1 MDAHADRCAA
11 GMQAEAALDDG
22 SGGVLAVGDE
32 GDHLPCGPLSM
43 RCPARSLSAV
53 RGVSTVAG
61 IESSWLHGMQASLGE
76 LMVEQSP
83 DALVAT
89 DMAGCIVAWN
99 RAAETTFGYGAEEA
113 QGALLGDLIVPH
125 ELRDDD
131 DALRREALEG
141 VAMRHEAL
149 RHRKDG
155 VPLYVNCSV
164 SALRR
169 EAGGEPQ
176 LVMHM
181 SDVTGLRARRDAEF
195 VRARFQAVLDR
206 APDAIVIVNGTGR
219 IVLFN
224 AQAQAM
230 FGHEAAAA
238 LGEPIEMLLPVRLQ
252 QPHLGQRVGYLGAP
266 RMRAMGEG
274 RELHG
279 LRASGEEFPVEISL
293 SPIETEAG
301 RLVMSAIRDISER
314 KRFELAL
321 REKNLE
327 LERANRAKDRFLATM
342 SHELRTPLNAIIG
355 FTGLMLMKL
364 PGPLTADQEKQLG
377 LVQSSGKHLLSL
389 INDLLDLAKIESGRV
404 ELQLETVDCGVVL
417 EEVVQTL
424 RPTAEAKALWLRL
437 EPEHVTVPVRADR
450 RALQQILI
458 NLAGNALK
466 FTHEGGVN
474 IEVTTRGERVDV
486 AVRDTG
492 IGISETDRA
501 RLFQAFTQVGDR
513 GTRKAEGTGLGLHLS
528 TKLAELMGG
537 RIEVASQPGQGSVFT
552 LRLERG

>member
-1 MDAHADRCAA
+1 
-11 GMQAEAALDDG
+11 
-22 SGGVLAVGDE
+22 
-32 GDHLPCGPLSM
+32 
-43 RCPARSLSAV
+43 
-53 RGVSTVAG
+53 
-61 IESSWLHGMQASLGE
+61 MQASLGE
-76 LMVEQSP
+76 LMVEHSP

-99 RAAETTFGYGAEEA
+99 RAAETTFGYGAAEA
-113 QGALLGDLIVPH
+113 KGALLGDLIVPH

-131 DALRREALEG
+131 DALRREALDG
-141 VAMRHEAL
+141 VAMRHEVL

-169 EAGGEPQ
+169 QADAEPQ

-224 AQAQAM
+224 AQAQSM

-279 LRASGEEFPVEISL
+279 LRAGGEEFPVEISL

-327 LERANRAKDRFLATM
+327 LERANQAKDRFLATM

-377 LVQSSGKHLLSL
+377 LVQASGKHLLSL
-389 INDLLDLAKIESGRV
+389 INDLLE
-404 ELQLETVDCGVVL
+404 
-417 EEVVQTL
+417 
-424 RPTAEAKALWLRL
+424 
-437 EPEHVTVPVRADR
+437 
-450 RALQQILI
+450 
-458 NLAGNALK
+458 
-466 FTHEGGVN
+466 
-474 IEVTTRGERVDV
+474 
-486 AVRDTG
+486 
-492 IGISETDRA
+492 IG
-501 RLFQAFTQVGDR
+501 
-513 GTRKAEGTGLGLHLS
+513 
-528 TKLAELMGG
+528 
-537 RIEVASQPGQGSVFT
+537 
-552 LRLERG
+552 

>member
-1 MDAHADRCAA
+1 
-11 GMQAEAALDDG
+11 
-22 SGGVLAVGDE
+22 
-32 GDHLPCGPLSM
+32 
-43 RCPARSLSAV
+43 
-53 RGVSTVAG
+53 
-61 IESSWLHGMQASLGE
+61 
-76 LMVEQSP
+76 
-83 DALVAT
+83 
-89 DMAGCIVAWN
+89 
-99 RAAETTFGYGAEEA
+99 
-113 QGALLGDLIVPH
+113 
-125 ELRDDD
+125 
-131 DALRREALEG
+131 
-141 VAMRHEAL
+141 
-149 RHRKDG
+149 
-155 VPLYVNCSV
+155 
-164 SALRR
+164 
-169 EAGGEPQ
+169 
-176 LVMHM
+176 
-181 SDVTGLRARRDAEF
+181 
-195 VRARFQAVLDR
+195 
-206 APDAIVIVNGTGR
+206 
-219 IVLFN
+219 
-224 AQAQAM
+224 
-230 FGHEAAAA
+230 
-238 LGEPIEMLLPVRLQ
+238 
-252 QPHLGQRVGYLGAP
+252 
-266 RMRAMGEG
+266 
-274 RELHG
+274 
-279 LRASGEEFPVEISL
+279 
-293 SPIETEAG
+293 
-301 RLVMSAIRDISER
+301 MSAIRDISER

-327 LERANRAKDRFLATM
+327 LERANLAKDRFLATM

-404 ELQLETVDCGVVL
+404 ELRLETVDCGVVL

-437 EPEHVTVPVRADR
+437 EPEQVTVPVRADR

-466 FTHEGGVN
+466 FTHEGGVS
-474 IEVTTRGERVDV
+474 IEVSTQGERVDV

-513 GTRKAEGTGLGLHLS
+513 GTRRAEGTGLGLHLS